1 MSEANEERSEPTSL
15 NYNLKPMPNLK
26 EIKNLI
32 ENHPVALA
40 TVTSEN
46 KPNVIC
52 VAGIK
57 VVSADEILITDNHM
71 NQTLKDI
78 AQNKNIC
85 LVVWDHDLRSCKL
98 IGESEYFTEGKWK
111 KYVEELEENKNLP
124 AKGAILV
131 KISKIIP
138 SK

>member
-1 MSEANEERSEPTSL
+1 
-15 NYNLKPMPNLK
+15 MPNLI
-26 EIKNLI
+26 EIKTLI
-32 ENHPVALA
+32 ENQPIALA
-40 TVTSEN
+40 TVTPDN

-52 VAGIK
+52 VAGVK
-57 VVSADEILITDNHM
+57 VVSADEILITDNYM

-78 AQNKNIC
+78 SQNRQVC
-85 LVVWDHDLRSCKL
+85 LVVWDSEMCGHKL
-98 IGESEYFTEGKWK
+98 IGESEYFTEGQWK